1 MGDVMSV
8 EDRRYVTYLMIA
20 KELIKIQPIDA
31 VKINKIASKYD
42 LSYGD
47 INRIWKQLVDGKCTP
62 KKMTFL
68 DRCDFM
74 MPISGYEDVT
84 YEGDMVFKCPLYE
97 VRVAL
102 IRLEQNKTPEDG
114 QGFCASFMIYPLT
127 KQDVNFFAE
136 LTDIK
141 IGGINFGKCTM
152 YGPFH
157 RGNELIVH
165 FALESSLF
173 WNCPQVLDE
182 CFVEAKFVSQYSNTY
197 RPITR
202 KFVAQSFSD
211 DGKCLFD
218 VELFRKNG
226 IINTRN
232 NGTYTNVRVNV
243 E

>member
-74 MPISGYEDVT
+74 MSGDII
-84 YEGDMVFKCPLYE
+84 FQCPLYKVE
-97 VRVAL
+97 YSSAWL
-102 IRLEQNKTPEDG
+102 DQNKTPKFGE
-114 QGFCASFMIYPLT
+114 GFHVSFLVHFLT
-127 KQDVNFFAE
+127 ERDVDFFAE
-136 LTDIK
+136 LADIK
-141 IGGINFGKCTM
+141 IGGTNFGKGIFRSAPPIFSKEGNKYLPM
-152 YGPFH
+152 GFH
-157 RGNELIVH
+157 LD
-165 FALESSLF
+165 ASLF

-182 CFVEAKFVSQYSNTY
+182 YFVEAKFVSQYSNTY
-197 RPITR
+197 RPVTK
-202 KFVAQSFSD
+202 KFVTSIADASGKTFYYEDSVNSF
-211 DGKCLFD
+211 KEF
-218 VELFRKNG
+218 G
-226 IINTRN
+226 IINDN
-232 NGTYTNVRVNV
+232 IVMNV